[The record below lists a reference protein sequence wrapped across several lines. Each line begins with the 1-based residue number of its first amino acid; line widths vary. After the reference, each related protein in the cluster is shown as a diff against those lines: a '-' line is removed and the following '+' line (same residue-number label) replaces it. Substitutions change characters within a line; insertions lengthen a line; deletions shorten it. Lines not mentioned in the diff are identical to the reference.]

1 MWKLVAFFF
10 SEAWNHRQNRFIA
23 VGGIAVFLV
32 LAMLALAPVP
42 WVPESLKQTVGVLCG
57 VSVLATILLMLYYVL
72 KFVFAAATWLFRRVF
87 GAASRQ
93 DLALAERRASG
104 K

>member
-10 SEAWNHRQNRFIA
+10 SQAWNHRQNRFIA

-32 LAMLALAPVP
+32 FVMLALAPVP
-42 WVPESLKQTVGVLCG
+42 WVPESLKQTVRVLCG
-57 VSVLATILLMLYYVL
+57 VSILATILLMLYYVL
-72 KFVFAAATWLFRRVF
+72 KFVFVAATWLFRRVF

-93 DLALAERRASG
+93 DSDLAEQRAPG

>member
-10 SEAWNHRQNRFIA
+10 SEVWNHRQNRFIA

-32 LAMLALAPVP
+32 FVMLALASVP
-42 WVPESLKQTVGVLCG
+42 WAPESLKQTVEALCG
-57 VSVLATILLMLYYVL
+57 ASILATLLLILYHVL
-72 KFVFAAATWLFRRVF
+72 KFVLVAASWLFKRVF
-87 GAASRQ
+87 EETRRQ
-93 DLALAERRASG
+93 ESDLAEQGTPG